1 MPPYGGHFASV
12 WYVRTSD
19 AGAPGG
25 ASKAAVGT
33 GLSRDEI
40 SRWRSFAAVEPA
52 NLYLLSRL
60 MLRHV
65 LTHCHPSIAPL
76 GWCFAIE
83 ATGRPRID
91 AVPGT
96 VGLHFSISH
105 CQRAVAIAVASV
117 EGIGVDV
124 ESTDVDAG
132 MATALLG
139 QLHTSEVQEL
149 PRQQSGALNTRH
161 MLGLWTL
168 KEAYLKAIGTGL
180 SVPPKAIAFDRLNR
194 LMPECRLP
202 PENAGRLWDFF
213 APEVPDGICLGVA
226 IARPSSAGRPVELAG
241 LPPRRWL
248 PVAEAVADLNLSTAH
263 RQCFDVLTSGPILQ
277 KTFCYGA

>member
-1 MPPYGGHFASV
+1 MPV
-12 WYVRTSD
+12 
-19 AGAPGG
+19 PGG
-25 ASKAAVGT
+25 ASTAAVGT
-33 GLSRDEI
+33 VLSRDEI

-60 MLRHV
+60 MLYV

-76 GWCFAIE
+76 GWCFAVE

-149 PRQQSGALNTRH
+149 PRQRSDALNTRH

-180 SVPPKAIAFDRLNR
+180 SVPPKTIAFDRLNR

-202 PENAGRLWDFF
+202 PENAGRLWDFC
-213 APEVPDGICLGVA
+213 APEVPMESALA
-226 IARPSSAGRPVELAG
+226 LPSRARRRRADRSS
-241 LPPRRWL
+241 
-248 PVAEAVADLNLSTAH
+248 
-263 RQCFDVLTSGPILQ
+263 
-277 KTFCYGA
+277 